1 MSQFADEY
9 RDVMQALET
18 LLNDHDDVH
27 VVICGDWNTD
37 PSRKSALSKHFYA
50 FTARNDLELW
60 NHPV

>member
-37 PSRKSALSKHFYA
+37 PS
-50 FTARNDLELW
+50 
-60 NHPV
+60 